1 MQRLRQQHQD
11 QERRKHHGPKL
22 CSQYR
27 STTFQTLYHVLPWE
41 IGIRPPGS
49 ATFKGDDCENR
60 KLARAAHY
68 RYPIDQDKSDWT
80 CQTGQHATHSH
91 SGVVPTV
98 AAPIPYLICL
108 SHENNTCISHILATF
123 KVWPPGLSK
132 GQQSLFL
139 KFIHTSQF
147 EHAAKSIEGMTFA
160 LIVGNNDCCPLWTW
174 WHLWPS
180 SGDRPLKGPA
190 RAGFQQIVKQAGRL
204 VSRQSIITRYK

>member
-1 MQRLRQQHQD
+1 MYWSFCYLHLQKPVQRSTGPQSAASPFPFAILTQTWTKKQNSKSSLYPDLQRIYYVVDDRLRLHFLSMRLMCSAFANNIKIKNGENMMVIHD
-11 QERRKHHGPKL
+11 HPKL

-80 CQTGQHATHSH
+80 RQTGQHATHSH

-108 SHENNTCISHILATF
+108 SHENNTCISHILAT
-123 KVWPPGLSK
+123 
-132 GQQSLFL
+132 
-139 KFIHTSQF
+139 
-147 EHAAKSIEGMTFA
+147 
-160 LIVGNNDCCPLWTW
+160 
-174 WHLWPS
+174 
-180 SGDRPLKGPA
+180 
-190 RAGFQQIVKQAGRL
+190 
-204 VSRQSIITRYK
+204 